1 MCALEWMLCC
11 VTQTSILDKAF
22 VFADAWC
29 IGCNGRMAAALSG
42 NCLQLEAD
50 ALSKPTP
57 LLGVAYTLGNGNRIK
72 ASLLASV

>member
-1 MCALEWMLCC
+1 MLCC
-11 VTQTSILDKAF
+11 VTQTSLLDKAL
-22 VFADAWC
+22 VFPDTWS

-57 LLGVAYTLGNGNRIK
+57 LLGAAYTPGDGSRVK
-72 ASLLASV
+72 ASLLASI